1 MMKVTNTT
9 FGQMMANHRE
19 TRMVIL
25 RKIRKDGTPGAC
37 MKYERIGA
45 EKSAQDV
52 IDRLE
57 KFNPGSRWIEG

>member
-1 MMKVTNTT
+1 MMKITNAT
-9 FGQMMANHRE
+9 FGQIAANCKANRI
-19 TRMVIL
+19 VIL

-52 IDRLE
+52 INRLE